1 MKNLYSSDLTKNS
14 YDAIIIGS
22 GVGGLTTAV
31 FLAKAGKKVL
41 VLEKHYTAGGFTHT
55 FRRKKYE
62 WDVGAHY
69 MGQMNDPKA
78 LLRKIF
84 DYTTDGKLT
93 WDDIGEIYDQVI
105 IEGCVYNFYKGLDRQ
120 IRQMIAYFPD
130 EEKAIRAYYGLV
142 LKVSSAASLFFSE
155 KTMPGWLS
163 WSLGGLLKKGF
174 LRYSKQTTE
183 EVLNGLTANK
193 KLIAVLCA
201 QCGNYGLTPKYSSF
215 GIHALV
221 VAHYLDGAAYPAGG
235 PATIFKT
242 MCAVIEKHQGI
253 IAIKADVRHIILK
266 NNTAVGV
273 MMQNGDALYA
283 KTIISNAGAHNTF
296 NKLIPKE
303 FQKEEN
309 SRELNTLK
317 PSISHVCLYVGLN
330 ASDAALRLPKHNLWI
345 YENYALDSSLECHLN
360 EKHSASPFF
369 YISFPSAK
377 DSCWNEKHPDMST
390 IQVLAS
396 YPFEWIEAWENER
409 WQKRGEEYE
418 KIKENL
424 KKLFLEK
431 LYSVLPQIKG
441 HVEVCEISTPLSTR
455 HFSNYNKGEIY
466 GLEHTPQRFR
476 LKQLRPKTT
485 YKNLYLTGQD
495 VTTVGVCSA
504 LFSGV
509 VTAVS
514 VLNRNL
520 LWRVHKHKVKD

>member
-1 MKNLYSSDLTKNS
+1 MKNLYSSELAKTT

-22 GVGGLTTAV
+22 GVGGLATAV

-55 FRRKKYE
+55 FKRKKYE

-69 MGQMNDPKA
+69 IGQMNDPKA
-78 LLRKIF
+78 LLRRIF
-84 DYTTDGKLT
+84 DYTTDGKLK
-93 WDDIGEIYDQVI
+93 WDDIGEIYDQAI
-105 IEGCVYNFYKGLDRQ
+105 IEGNVYNFYKGLPNQ
-120 IRQMIAYFPD
+120 IRQMIAYFPG
-130 EEKAIRAYYGLV
+130 EEKAIRAYYDLI
-142 LKVSSAASLFFSE
+142 LKVSSSAPLFFSE
-155 KTMPGWLS
+155 KTMPDWLS
-163 WSLGGLLKKGF
+163 RALGGLLKKPF

-183 EVLNGLTANK
+183 EVLNGLTTNK
-193 KLIAVLCA
+193 KLMAVLCA

-215 GIHALV
+215 GVHALV

-235 PATIFKT
+235 PSTIFKT
-242 MCAVIEKHQGI
+242 MSAVIEAHQGI
-253 IAIKADVRHIILK
+253 IAIKANVKHILIK
-266 NNTAVGV
+266 NNTATGV
-273 MMQNGDALYA
+273 MMQNGDTIYA
-283 KTIISNAGAHNTF
+283 KTIISNTGAHNTF
-296 NKLIPKE
+296 NILIPKE

-309 SRELNTLK
+309 TRELNTLK
-317 PSISHVCLYVGLN
+317 ASISHVALYVGLN
-330 ASDAALRLPKHNLWI
+330 ATDNELKLPKHNLWI
-345 YENYALDSSLECHLN
+345 YENYALDTSLEIHLKKKN
-360 EKHSASPFF
+360 SASPFF

-377 DSCWNEKHPDMST
+377 DSRWQQTHQGIAT

-396 YPFEWIEAWENER
+396 YPFEWIEKWENER
-409 WQKRGEEYE
+409 WQKRGEDYS
-418 KIKENL
+418 KIKEDL
-424 KKLFLEK
+424 KTLLLEK
-431 LYSVLPQIKG
+431 LYVVLPQIKG

-476 LKQLRPKTT
+476 LKQLRPKTN
-485 YKNLYLTGQD
+485 YKNLFITGQD

-520 LWRVHKHKVKD
+520 LWRVHRHRVKE

>member
-1 MKNLYSSDLTKNS
+1 MKNLYSSELTKTT

-22 GVGGLTTAV
+22 GVGGLATAV

-41 VLEKHYTAGGFTHT
+41 VLEKHYAAGGFTHT
-55 FRRKKYE
+55 FKRKNYE

-69 MGQMNDPKA
+69 MGQVNDPKA
-78 LLRKIF
+78 LLRKAF
-84 DYTTDGKLT
+84 DYATDGKLK
-93 WDDIGEIYDQVI
+93 WDDVGEIYDQAI
-105 IEGCVYNFYKGLDRQ
+105 IEGTIYNFHKGLAKQVD
-120 IRQMIAYFPD
+120 QMIAYFPD
-130 EEKAIRAYYGLV
+130 DVKAIRTYYELV
-142 LKVSSAASLFFSE
+142 VKVSCAASTFFSE

-163 WSLGGLLKKGF
+163 WCIGGLLKKGF

-183 EVLNGLTANK
+183 EVLNGLTTNK

-221 VAHYLDGAAYPAGG
+221 VAHYIEGAAYPAGG
-235 PATIFKT
+235 PANIFKT
-242 MCAVIEKHQGI
+242 MSAVIEAHQGI
-253 IAIKADVRHIILK
+253 IAIKADVKHIIIK
-266 NNTAVGV
+266 NNTAIGV

-283 KTIISNAGAHNTF
+283 KTIVSNAGAHNTF
-296 NKLIPKE
+296 NKLIEKE

-309 SRELNTLK
+309 TKALNCLK
-317 PSISHVCLYVGLN
+317 PSVSHVCLYVGLN
-330 ASDAALRLPKHNLWI
+330 ASDKELKLPKYNMWI
-345 YENYALDSSLECHLN
+345 YENYTLDTSLEIHLN
-360 EKHSASPFF
+360 KKNSASPFF

-377 DSCWNEKHPDMST
+377 DSHWEQNHSGIST

-396 YPFEWIEAWENER
+396 YPFEWIESWENER
-409 WQKRGEEYE
+409 WQKRGEDYD
-418 KIKENL
+418 KIKEDIKML
-424 KKLFLEK
+424 LLEK

-441 HVEVCEISTPLSTR
+441 HVEICELSTPLSTR
-455 HFSNYNKGEIY
+455 HFSGYNKGEIY

-476 LKQLRPKTT
+476 LKQLRPKTN
-485 YKNLYLTGQD
+485 YKNLYITGQD
-495 VTTVGVCSA
+495 IIAVGVCSA

-520 LWRVHKHKVKD
+520 LWRIHRHKIKN

>member
-1 MKNLYSSDLTKNS
+1 MKNLYSSELTKTS

-55 FRRKKYE
+55 FKRKKYE

-78 LLRKIF
+78 LLRRIF
-84 DYTTDGKLT
+84 DYTTDGKLK
-93 WDDIGEIYDQVI
+93 WDDIGEIYDQAI
-105 IEGCVYNFYKGLDRQ
+105 IEGSTYNFRKGLTSQ
-120 IRQMIAYFPD
+120 VNQMIAYFPE
-130 EEKAIRAYYGLV
+130 EEKAIRAYYQLV

-155 KTMPGWLS
+155 KTMPTWLS
-163 WSLGGLLKKGF
+163 WSLGGMLKKSF
-174 LRYSKQTTE
+174 LRYSGQTTE
-183 EVLNGLTANK
+183 EVLNGLTTNK

-201 QCGNYGLTPKYSSF
+201 QCGNYGLTPRYSSF

-221 VAHYLDGAAYPAGG
+221 VAHYLDGASYPAGG
-235 PATIFKT
+235 PATIFKS
-242 MCAVIEKHQGI
+242 MSAVIEAHQGI
-253 IAIKADVRHIILK
+253 IAIKADVKHIIIK
-266 NNTAVGV
+266 DNTATGV
-273 MMQNGDALYA
+273 MMQNGDILHA
-283 KTIISNAGAHNTF
+283 KTIISNTGAHNTF

-309 SRELNTLK
+309 TRELNILK

-330 ASDAALRLPKHNLWI
+330 ASDEELKLPKHNLWI
-345 YENYALDSSLECHLN
+345 YENYALDVSLETHLN
-360 EKHSASPFF
+360 KKNSASPFF

-377 DSCWNEKHPDMST
+377 DSRWKETHPDIST

-409 WQKRGEEYE
+409 WQKRGEEYS
-418 KIKENL
+418 KIKEDL
-424 KKLFLEK
+424 KSLFLEK

-476 LKQLRPKTT
+476 LKQLRPKTN
-485 YKNLYLTGQD
+485 YKNLYITGQD

-509 VTAVS
+509 VTSVS

-520 LWRVHKHKVKD
+520 LWRVHKHKLKD